1 MKTLAYFLNEVS
13 LEIVGHK
20 WFHHLK
26 EIEVPDIQQIVDEAC
41 LRYTTQCC
49 EVLRQQC
56 YENAEIDYCSLPDME
71 PFIIESS
78 ILKTEIILP

>member
-1 MKTLAYFLNEVS
+1 MRTLAYFLNEVS
-13 LEIVGHK
+13 IEIVGHK

-56 YENAEIDYCSLPDME
+56 YENAEIENSVDDQPYINSD
-71 PFIIESS
+71 S
-78 ILKTEIILP
+78 ILKTEIVI